1 MASAAVGSP
10 LFILA
15 PARSCSSLISAM
27 LGQHPSLYG
36 FPELRLFRAGT
47 VSGLLVEPP
56 LGQGM
61 PAWERA
67 AGLVRALAQLHEGE
81 QSREAVD
88 RAFRWLEER
97 AEWPV
102 ASILKH
108 LLELVSPLVGVEKS
122 PETSSSD
129 AAMRRMSEAFPR
141 ARYLHLV
148 RHPWST
154 VTSMV
159 DAWRGLSYWNVPEE
173 MAPRY
178 CLEVWYRQHRRI
190 AAFGAGISPER
201 FLRVRAEDVVNRP
214 YEVLPTI
221 CRWMAVDASEGSIRR
236 MMTPE
241 RSCYA
246 TPGPPNAFGGY
257 DPKFLEQP
265 QLHSL
270 PHPLSLA
277 PPEGGTCDRSLYL
290 AAVEYARRFGYD
302 TELTPAATAQ
312 VFRLRRPVRR
322 SAWSLPRP
330 PQGPDATA

>member
-1 MASAAVGSP
+1 
-10 LFILA
+10 
-15 PARSCSSLISAM
+15 M

-36 FPELRLFRAGT
+36 FPELRLFRAVT
-47 VSGLLVEPP
+47 VGGLLVEPAF
-56 LGQGM
+56 GQGM
-61 PAWERA
+61 PARERA

-88 RAFRWLEER
+88 RAFRWLEDR
-97 AEWPV
+97 AEWRV
-102 ASILKH
+102 ASILEH
-108 LLELVSPLVGVEKS
+108 LLELISPLVGVEKS

-129 AAMRRMSEAFPR
+129 AAMRRMSEAFPG
-141 ARYLHLV
+141 ARYVHLV
-148 RHPWST
+148 RHPCST

-159 DAWRGLSYWNVPEE
+159 DAWRGLSYWNVPQE
-173 MAPRY
+173 MAARY

-221 CRWMAVDASEGSIRR
+221 CRWLAVDASEESIRQ
-236 MMTPE
+236 MTAPE

-246 TPGPPNAFGGY
+246 APGPPNAFGGY
-257 DPKFLEQP
+257 DPKFLERP

-270 PHPLSLA
+270 PHPSSLA
-277 PPEGGTCDRSLYL
+277 PPAGSTCDRSLYL

-302 TELTPAATAQ
+302 AEPVPAATAP

-322 SAWSLPRP
+322 SALSGPGP
-330 PQGPDATA
+330 PQGPDVTA